1 MNMLYS
7 GPNDETDENYENNEN
22 IKKIEQ
28 QPEQD
33 QEQKPEQKHEQ
44 IFESINVRSNM
55 MPKIVLS
62 RNNSHSHIL
71 MNMEEG
77 KNKHESSPSDDSNYY
92 NYDSEDENLLHIF
105 DDVRINPKTKDV
117 PHYTYKKID
126 FKDVEYKIN
135 KSYAEINN
143 KYSSAL
149 DVLASYLKGHKVI
162 YMESKFYCETY
173 LNIYMMPAI
182 FFSTAATVLSTFL
195 KTYPWGAIFIA
206 GLNGIIA
213 FLLAIVNYLKLDAAS
228 EAHKI
233 SAHQYDKLQ
242 STVEFTSGSVLLF
255 RYNDLYKKEY
265 ETELLEKKI
274 QKEKISESD
283 KIKYTEEINKKNSE
297 MEDAQKSMENELKS
311 KLDDVEKKIK
321 EIKETNQ
328 FIIPR
333 TIRMRYPVIYNTN
346 IFSVIKKISDQRKK
360 IITDLTNVKNEIRY
374 FIYLKNLYE
383 LDKVSPEICK
393 TKLIAKIVL
402 KLFKKKR
409 HLIKEILLL
418 NSAFSI
424 IDQMFHKEIRD
435 CENRKSMIYAIFF
448 GNLESNQN
456 NKPEEMNNFIKNL
469 MDPFNNSMLNL
480 DDEFDNYDIEYN
492 ELYSIEKTNE
502 IIPNV
507 QNYNLSNFLNP
518 STYFKRNSSQRLN
531 ST

>member
-1 MNMLYS
+1 MIMDISYVEQNQH
-7 GPNDETDENYENNEN
+7 ERINEN
-22 IKKIEQ
+22 E
-28 QPEQD
+28 
-33 QEQKPEQKHEQ
+33 EQKQEP
-44 IFESINVRSNM
+44 ISFINLI
-55 MPKIVLS
+55 PKIILS
-62 RNNSHSHIL
+62 RNNSCSKQPELNSNIL
-71 MNMEEG
+71 INMEEG
-77 KNKHESSPSDDSNYY
+77 KNDQVSSPSDDSNYY

-105 DDVRINPKTKDV
+105 DNVRINPKAKDI

-182 FFSTAATVLSTFL
+182 LFSTAATVLSPFL
-195 KTYPWGAIFIA
+195 KTYPWGAMFIA
-206 GLNGIIA
+206 GLNGVIA

-265 ETELLEKKI
+265 ETELLEKKLE
-274 QKEKISESD
+274 KEKNCE
-283 KIKYTEEINKKNSE
+283 NKKNKY
-297 MEDAQKSMENELKS
+297 EDEITKKKEEIENAKKSMEDELKS
-311 KLDDVEKKIK
+311 KLDEVEKKIK

-383 LDKVSPEICK
+383 LDKLNTCEINK

-435 CENRKSMIYAIFF
+435 LENKKSMIYTIIF
-448 GNLESNQN
+448 NNSSSQN
-456 NKPEEMNNFIKNL
+456 NKPEEMNDFIKNL
-469 MDPFNNSMLNL
+469 MDPFNNSTLNIH
-480 DDEFDNYDIEYN
+480 DEFDNYDNEYN
-492 ELYSIEKTNE
+492 ELYSIETKINE
-502 IIPNV
+502 NINNIN
-507 QNYNLSNFLNP
+507 NSSNSFNLIS
-518 STYFKRNSSQRLN
+518 YFRRNSL
-531 ST
+531 

>member
-1 MNMLYS
+1 MIMNI
-7 GPNDETDENYENNEN
+7 EENMDKNMNEN
-22 IKKIEQ
+22 
-28 QPEQD
+28 
-33 QEQKPEQKHEQ
+33 QEP
-44 IFESINVRSNM
+44 ISSINLI
-55 MPKIVLS
+55 PQIILS
-62 RNNSHSHIL
+62 RNNSNSNLNQQNLSSNIL

-77 KNKHESSPSDDSNYY
+77 KNENISDDSNYY

-105 DDVRINPKTKDV
+105 DNVKINPKAKDI
-117 PHYTYKKID
+117 PLYTYKKIN

-135 KSYAEINN
+135 KSYSEINN

-162 YMESKFYCETY
+162 YMESKFYCETH

-182 FFSTAATVLSTFL
+182 LFSTAATVLSTFL

-242 STVEFTSGSVLLF
+242 STIEFTSGSVLLF
-255 RYNDLYKKEY
+255 RCNDLYKKEY
-265 ETELLEKKI
+265 ETELLEKKLE
-274 QKEKISESD
+274 KEKNDEN
-283 KIKYTEEINKKNSE
+283 KKNKYQEEINKKKE
-297 MEDAQKSMENELKS
+297 EIELDKKSMEDELKL

-333 TIRMRYPVIYNTN
+333 TIRMSYPVIYNTN
-346 IFSVIKKISDQRKK
+346 IFSVIKKISDERKK

-383 LDKVSPEICK
+383 LDKINPIENK

-402 KLFKKKR
+402 KLFKRKR
-409 HLIKEILLL
+409 NLIKKILLL
-418 NSAFSI
+418 NSSFSI

-435 CENRKSMIYAIFF
+435 RENKKSMIYTIFF
-448 GNLESNQN
+448 GNLSSTDN
-456 NKPEEMNNFIKNL
+456 NNNAEEMNDFIKNL
-469 MDPFNNSMLNL
+469 MDPFNNSMLNIQ
-480 DDEFDNYDIEYN
+480 DEFDNYDVEYN
-492 ELYSIEKTNE
+492 ELYSIETKIDEKN
-502 IIPNV
+502 IN
-507 QNYNLSNFLNP
+507 NSNNNLSNFLNP
-518 STYFKRNSSQRLN
+518 STYFKKNSLPLPN

>member
-1 MNMLYS
+1 MNININID
-7 GPNDETDENYENNEN
+7 PETEN
-22 IKKIEQ
+22 IKEE
-28 QPEQD
+28 PPLD
-33 QEQKPEQKHEQ
+33 
-44 IFESINVRSNM
+44 SINFTPR
-55 MPKIVLS
+55 IILS
-62 RNNSHSHIL
+62 RQNSRSKTPTNISQML
-71 MNMEEG
+71 ANMEEG
-77 KNKHESSPSDDSNYY
+77 KNNHILAPSDDSNYY

-105 DDVRINPKTKDV
+105 DDVRINPKAKDI

-182 FFSTAATVLSTFL
+182 LFSTAATVLSPFL
-195 KTYPWGAIFIA
+195 KTYAWGAIFIA
-206 GLNGIIA
+206 GLNGLIA

-265 ETELLEKKI
+265 EIELLQKKI
-274 QKEKISESD
+274 EKEKLKDFDRS
-283 KIKYTEEINKKNSE
+283 KYEEEINKKNKE
-297 MEDAQKSMENELKS
+297 IEDAKKSMENELKS
-311 KLDDVEKKIK
+311 KLDEVEKKIK

-383 LDKVSPEICK
+383 LDKTTLEIDK
-393 TKLIAKIVL
+393 IKLIAKIVL

-435 CENRKSMIYAIFF
+435 CENRKSMVYTIFF
-448 GNLESNQN
+448 GNSSSKQN
-456 NKPEEMNNFIKNL
+456 IKPEEINDFIKNL
-469 MDPFNNSMLNL
+469 MDPFNNSMLNMQ
-480 DDEFDNYDIEYN
+480 DEFDNYDVEYN
-492 ELYSIEKTNE
+492 ELYSIQKMNE
-502 IIPNV
+502 EEINTTETK
-507 QNYNLSNFLNP
+507 NYNFLNP
-518 STYFKRNSSQRLN
+518 FKRSSLPRTS

>member
-1 MNMLYS
+1 MSISININDLYVEQ
-7 GPNDETDENYENNEN
+7 NQHEDTNEN
-22 IKKIEQ
+22 ENQNIIEQ
-28 QPEQD
+28 NQQ
-33 QEQKPEQKHEQ
+33 QVQ
-44 IFESINVRSNM
+44 ESINIIPQIILSRSNSYS
-55 MPKIVLS
+55 KNQDI
-62 RNNSHSHIL
+62 NSNIL

-77 KNKHESSPSDDSNYY
+77 KTEKVSSPSDDSNFY
-92 NYDSEDENLLHIF
+92 NYNSEDENLLHIF
-105 DDVRINPKTKDV
+105 DDVRINPKAKDI

-182 FFSTAATVLSTFL
+182 LFSTAATVLSPFL

-206 GLNGIIA
+206 GLNGVIA

-255 RYNDLYKKEY
+255 RYNDLYKIEY
-265 ETELLEKKI
+265 ETELLEKKLE
-274 QKEKISESD
+274 KEKIYED
-283 KIKYTEEINKKNSE
+283 KKNKYEEEINKKKE
-297 MEDAQKSMENELKS
+297 EIEIAKKSMEDELKS
-311 KLDDVEKKIK
+311 KLDEVEKKIK

-383 LDKVSPEICK
+383 LDKTNPNEIDKIKLIINK

-435 CENRKSMIYAIFF
+435 RENKKSMIYTIIF
-448 GNLESNQN
+448 GNSSSKKND
-456 NKPEEMNNFIKNL
+456 KPEEMNDFIKNL
-469 MDPFNNSMLNL
+469 MDPFNNSMLNIQ
-480 DDEFDNYDIEYN
+480 DEFDNYDIEYN
-492 ELYSIEKTNE
+492 ELYSIETKIDEPIINNTNKFK
-502 IIPNV
+502 N
-507 QNYNLSNFLNP
+507 SM
-518 STYFKRNSSQRLN
+518 SYFRRNSS
-531 ST
+531 

>member
-1 MNMLYS
+1 MNIS
-7 GPNDETDENYENNEN
+7 HIEENEN
-22 IKKIEQ
+22 ENENENKEQ
-28 QPEQD
+28 N
-33 QEQKPEQKHEQ
+33 QEP
-44 IFESINVRSNM
+44 INLI
-55 MPKIVLS
+55 PQLILS
-62 RNNSHSHIL
+62 RNNSRSKQSDLNSNMLI
-71 MNMEEG
+71 NMEEG
-77 KNKHESSPSDDSNYY
+77 KSEKVSSPSDDSNYY

-105 DDVRINPKTKDV
+105 DDIRINPKAKDI

-182 FFSTAATVLSTFL
+182 LFSTAATVLSPFL
-195 KTYPWGAIFIA
+195 KTYPWGAMFIA

-255 RYNDLYKKEY
+255 RCNDLYKKEY

-274 QKEKISESD
+274 EKEKNDED
-283 KIKYTEEINKKNSE
+283 KKNKYQEEINKKKE
-297 MEDAQKSMENELKS
+297 EIELDKKSMEDELKS
-311 KLDDVEKKIK
+311 KLDEVEKKIK

-333 TIRMRYPVIYNTN
+333 TIRMRYPIIYNTN
-346 IFSVIKKISDQRKK
+346 IFSVIKKISDERKK

-383 LDKVSPEICK
+383 LDKINPIESK

-409 HLIKEILLL
+409 NLIKEILLL

-424 IDQMFHKEIRD
+424 IDQMFHEEIRD
-435 CENRKSMIYAIFF
+435 CENKKSMIYTIFF
-448 GNLESNQN
+448 SNLSSTN
-456 NKPEEMNNFIKNL
+456 NNSKEMNDFIKNL
-469 MDPFNNSMLNL
+469 MDPFNNSMLNIQ
-480 DDEFDNYDIEYN
+480 DEYDNYDVEYN
-492 ELYSIEKTNE
+492 ELYSIDTKVDE
-502 IIPNV
+502 
-507 QNYNLSNFLNP
+507 QNNLNRSKSF
-518 STYFKRNSSQRLN
+518 FRRNN
-531 ST
+531 T